1 MVNRLISVSQIAWLP
16 LISLG
21 LLTSACNTLP
31 TQTTEISV
39 EDTSSSEISQK
50 QIQAHTPPKRPELE
64 LTEDILYKLLLAE
77 IAGQRGQLDV
87 AVENYMELARQTR
100 DPKVVGRATRI
111 AVYARDDQSAREAAQ
126 LWVELDPNNP
136 DAHQVLTVMAVRAG
150 DIDEA
155 LDHLEQIL
163 NFSNGLMNQKLW
175 MIANLLGKE
184 KDREIVKI
192 IMEKLMVDH
201 NEDPEALYAYA
212 HVMTR
217 MGDVER
223 SQELL
228 EKVLELAP
236 DNQNAIVSYISILQK
251 QGNPNVAIEW
261 VEKTLEE
268 NQNNLKL
275 RMIYAR
281 LLTDVKR
288 FDDATK
294 QFKILIQQD
303 RNNKD
308 ALFALGL
315 LSLQMQKLDESKKYF
330 HRLLDQ
336 EHKVDEA
343 SYYLGRIAEEEG
355 DFENANV
362 WYEGVQ
368 EGENYF
374 DAQIRAG
381 MLLAKQDKIEEARK
395 HIRNIRVLGK
405 EQASLL
411 IQAEGELLVEEKRY
425 GDAITVYNK
434 ALLDN
439 YDADLLYARAMLA
452 EKMDR
457 LDILEQDLR
466 AILERD
472 PKNAQALNA
481 LGYTLADRTGRYG
494 EAHELIKQ
502 ALEISPNDFYILDS
516 MGWVLYRLGRL
527 DESIEFLNKA
537 LDKRKDPEIAA
548 HLGEVLWVKGDRDAA
563 NEIWD
568 TALQETPEDDRLL
581 DVIKRFNP

>member
-1 MVNRLISVSQIAWLP
+1 MVKRLISRISWYP
-16 LISLG
+16 LILLG
-21 LLTSACNTLP
+21 LSTSACNTLP
-31 TQTTEISV
+31 TQTSEITV
-39 EDTSSSEISQK
+39 EDTSSPEVSQE
-50 QIQAHTPPKRPELE
+50 QIQTRTPPKRPALE

-111 AVYARDDQSAREAAQ
+111 AIYARDDQSAREAAQ
-126 LWVELDPNNP
+126 LWVELDPENP
-136 DAHQVLTVMAVRAG
+136 DAHQVLAIMAVRAG

-155 LDHLEQIL
+155 IEHLEQIL
-163 NFSNGLMNQKLW
+163 NFSNGLLNQKLW
-175 MIANLLGKE
+175 MIANLLGNE
-184 KDREIVKI
+184 KDQEVVMT

-201 NEDPEALYAYA
+201 QEDPEALYAYA
-212 HVMTR
+212 HVIAR

-228 EKVLELAP
+228 EKILELVP
-236 DNQNAIVSYISILQK
+236 DNQNAITSYISILQK
-251 QGNPNVAIEW
+251 QGNPNAAIEW
-261 VEKTLEE
+261 IEKTLNE
-268 NQNNLKL
+268 NQDNFEL

-288 FDDATK
+288 FDDATE
-294 QFKILIQQD
+294 QFEILIQQD
-303 RNNKD
+303 PNNKD
-308 ALFALGL
+308 VLYALGL
-315 LSLQMQKLDESKKYF
+315 LSLQVQQLDESKKYF
-330 HRLLDQ
+330 QRLLELEQ
-336 EHKVDEA
+336 QVNEA

-355 DFENANV
+355 DFENASI

-368 EGENYF
+368 KGENYF

-381 MLLAKQDKIEEARK
+381 MLLAKQDKIEEARN
-395 HIRNIRVLGK
+395 HIRSIRVKGK
-405 EQASLL
+405 EQESLL
-411 IQAEGELLVEEKRY
+411 IQAEGELLIEEKRY
-425 GDAITVYNK
+425 GDAIAVYNT

-481 LGYTLADRTGRYG
+481 LGYTLADRTERYD
-494 EAHELIKQ
+494 EAHELIKR

-516 MGWVLYRLGRL
+516 MGWILYRLGRL
-527 DESIEFLNKA
+527 EESIKYLNMA
-537 LDKRKDPEIAA
+537 LDERRDPEIAA
-548 HLGEVLWVKGDRDAA
+548 HLGEVLWVIGDRDAA
-563 NEIWD
+563 KEIWE
-568 TALQETPEDDRLL
+568 TALQETPEDNRLL
-581 DVIKRFNP
+581 DVIKRFIP

>member
-1 MVNRLISVSQIAWLP
+1 VCVGERQCVGVCWCMTVCVSVCRCVL
-16 LISLG
+16 
-21 LLTSACNTLP
+21 
-31 TQTTEISV
+31 
-39 EDTSSSEISQK
+39 
-50 QIQAHTPPKRPELE
+50 R
-64 LTEDILYKLLLAE
+64 LAE

-87 AVENYMELARQTR
+87 AVENYMELAYQTR

-111 AVYARDDQSAREAAQ
+111 AVYARDDQAAREAAN
-126 LWVELDPNNP
+126 LWIELDPENP
-136 DAHQVLTVMAVRAG
+136 DAHQVLAVMAVRAG
-150 DIDEA
+150 DINEA

-163 NFSNGLMNQKLW
+163 NFSTGLLDQKLW

-184 KDREIVKI
+184 KDQEIVKT

-212 HVMTR
+212 HVMAR

-223 SQELL
+223 SKELL
-228 EKVLELAP
+228 EKVIKLMP
-236 DNQNAIVSYISILQK
+236 DNQNAMTSYISILQK
-251 QGNPNVAIEW
+251 QGNTNGALEW
-261 VEKTLEE
+261 VERTLNEKQDNFE
-268 NQNNLKL
+268 L

-288 FDDATK
+288 FDDATE

-303 RNNKD
+303 PNNKD
-308 ALFALGL
+308 ALYALGL
-315 LSLQMQKLDESKKYF
+315 LSLQVQQLDESKKYF
-330 HRLLDQ
+330 QRLLELEQ
-336 EHKVDEA
+336 QVDEA

-355 DFENANV
+355 DFENANA

-368 EGENYF
+368 KGESYF

-381 MLLAKQDKIEEARK
+381 MLLAKQDKIEEARE
-395 HIRNIRVLGK
+395 HIRNIRVQGK
-405 EQASLL
+405 EQESLL
-411 IQAEGELLVEEKRY
+411 IQAEGELLIEEKRY
-425 GDAITVYNK
+425 GDAIAIYNE

-466 AILERD
+466 NILDRD

-481 LGYTLADRTGRYG
+481 LGYTLADRTERYD
-494 EAHELIKQ
+494 EAFVLINQ

-527 DESIEFLNKA
+527 EESIEYLNKA
-537 LDKRKDPEIAA
+537 LEERRDPEIAA

-563 NEIWD
+563 KEIWE
-568 TALQETPEDDRLL
+568 TALQETPKDDRLL
-581 DVIKRFNP
+581 NVIKRFNP